1 MAFTGNY
8 NEYFGFSTDVD
19 AVVYLMLVN
28 DLIHGLFPES
38 ITIGEDVS
46 LSISIRTMLLFISF
60 GLCFDFSTLFFF
72 SFFGLE
78 GETWVNWKRLKYDLL
93 HFSYLSLS
101 YFNFSLKVPCHIPS
115 WISNM
120 LWWTDNPAA
129 TRFSFFWVSFL
140 CSSTKT
146 DFTSLE
152 LIFELVDIMSV

>member
-72 SFFGLE
+72 F
-78 GETWVNWKRLKYDLL
+78 
-93 HFSYLSLS
+93 
-101 YFNFSLKVPCHIPS
+101 
-115 WISNM
+115 
-120 LWWTDNPAA
+120 
-129 TRFSFFWVSFL
+129 FFWFGGGDMGKLEAIEIWSSAFL
-140 CSSTKT
+140 LPFS
-146 DFTSLE
+146 
-152 LIFELVDIMSV
+152 